1 MQTDSPFSSVIGLG
15 AFKGEYKYGGRQK
28 RLSLIFGLIC
38 LGLGPALL
46 LLAAWLAYDAY
57 NNRGLVGVGE
67 AVALPLIFAALAILI
82 GIAISFSAW
91 RNWTL
96 AAALYE
102 NGVALNTRRG
112 MQQAA
117 WHDVAA
123 VWQAVTR
130 HYTNGIYTGTT
141 HVYNVATNTGEKLVF
156 DDRLGKQ
163 VEQLGQAIQR
173 GVTNALY
180 PRFWQGLQNGQRLD
194 FGPLALD
201 REKLYSGKKE
211 LRWDE
216 IKAIKI
222 EKGQISVRK
231 DKAWL
236 NWANA
241 SVPQVPNFFVFYD
254 LVGRLAK
261 VE

>member
-1 MQTDSPFSSVIGLG
+1 MQTDTPFHSVIGLG
-15 AFKGEYKYGGRQK
+15 AFKGEYKSAGRQ
-28 RLSLIFGLIC
+28 RYLSLIIGLIC
-38 LGLGPALL
+38 LFLGPALL
-46 LLAAWLAYDAY
+46 LLSAWLAYDAY

-67 AVALPLIFAALAILI
+67 VIILPLVFAALAFFI
-82 GIAISFSAW
+82 GIAILLSAW
-91 RNWTL
+91 RNWKL

-112 MQQAA
+112 LQQAA

-141 HVYNVATNTGEKLVF
+141 HVYTVQTSTGEKLVF

-163 VEQLGQAIQR
+163 VEQLGQAIQS

-180 PRFWQGLQNGQRLD
+180 PRFWQGLQNGQRLS

-236 NWANA
+236 NWASA
-241 SVPQVPNFFVFYD
+241 SVPQIPNFFIFYD
-254 LVGRLAK
+254 LIGRLAK

>member
-1 MQTDSPFSSVIGLG
+1 MQTDTPFHSVIGIG
-15 AFKGEYKYGGRQK
+15 AFKVEYRAPK
-28 RLSLIFGLIC
+28 RSRTINLVTGIVFLA
-38 LGLGPALL
+38 LGPLL
-46 LLAAWLAYDAY
+46 LLLSAWLAYDAY
-57 NNRGLVGVGE
+57 NQRGLRGVDD
-67 AVALPLIFAALAILI
+67 AIALPLIAAALAFGLGVLIL
-82 GIAISFSAW
+82 FNAW

-102 NGVALNTRRG
+102 SGVALNGRG
-112 MQQAA
+112 GMRQAA

-130 HYTNGIYTGTT
+130 HYTNGVYTGTT
-141 HVYNVATNTGEKLVF
+141 HVYTLQTTAGEKLVF

-163 VEQLGQAIQR
+163 VEQLGQEIQR

-180 PRFWQGLQNGQRLD
+180 PRYWQSLQNGQRLT

-201 REKLYSGKKE
+201 RDKLYAGKKE

-222 EKGQISVRK
+222 EKGQIAVRK

-236 NWANA
+236 NWASA
-241 SVPQVPNFFVFYD
+241 SVPQIPNFFIFYD
-254 LVGRLAK
+254 LIGRFAK